1 MHVLYQITYKPHLE
15 TNYPK
20 YYVGSK
26 HNWNRHYKGSVA
38 SNKVFD
44 YTNGLS
50 LKDWWKAEWKK
61 DPSQFLVT
69 VIKTFDDITPSELVL
84 EEKQLQ
90 EEMGVLGDDYFNQ
103 CVAAKG
109 FFSVANSEETKQL
122 KSVKTKAYW
131 DSAEGQLKRQRLTEH
146 NKLVKSDQL
155 KARWKDPTAAMLDR
169 EISGRPKGAKD
180 IHPRKQRP
188 ERIVAVGEITFPTA
202 KAASIEYNVTP
213 TAIRFR
219 CRTNFKTH
227 EGTWRY
233 I

>member
-1 MHVLYQITYKPHLE
+1 
-15 TNYPK
+15 
-20 YYVGSK
+20 
-26 HNWNRHYKGSVA
+26 
-38 SNKVFD
+38 
-44 YTNGLS
+44 
-50 LKDWWKAEWKK
+50 
-61 DPSQFLVT
+61 
-69 VIKTFDDITPSELVL
+69 
-84 EEKQLQ
+84 
-90 EEMGVLGDDYFNQ
+90 
-103 CVAAKG
+103 
-109 FFSVANSEETKQL
+109 
-122 KSVKTKAYW
+122 
-131 DSAEGQLKRQRLTEH
+131 
-146 NKLVKSDQL
+146 
-155 KARWKDPTAAMLDR
+155 MLDR